1 LTTKENLMTTMTET
15 ELTMYEGVSD
25 SIARAI
31 AKATPAQL
39 AAPSPCVGWSSRDV
53 LNHMIGGADLFA
65 ACARG
70 EQQPFPDWSD
80 MPDWVGQDPSASY
93 RRAAAGVL
101 TAFSAPRVLEGT
113 VPMPWGDTPAPFAL
127 NLIMADHATHAWD
140 LTRATGLTIEIPA
153 ATAETALATTQV
165 SVSPEFRA
173 AGLYADEQPV
183 PEGAST
189 LDRLAA
195 FSGRSL

>member
-1 LTTKENLMTTMTET
+1 MTTT
-15 ELTMYEGVSD
+15 ELTMFEGVSD
-25 SIARAI
+25 SIASAI
-31 AKATPAQL
+31 DTATPSQL
-39 AAPSPCVGWSSRDV
+39 AAASPCVGWSARDV
-53 LNHMIGGADLFA
+53 LNHMIGGADLFT

-80 MPDWVGQDPSASY
+80 MPDWVGNDPAASY
-93 RRAAAGVL
+93 RRAAAGVFA
-101 TAFSAPRVLEGT
+101 AFSAPGVLEGT

-127 NLIMADHATHAWD
+127 NLVMADHATHAWD
-140 LTRATGLTIEIPA
+140 LTRATGLTIEIQA
-153 ATAETALATTQV
+153 ASADTALATTQA
-165 SVSPEFRA
+165 SVLPEFRA
-173 AGLYADEQPV
+173 AGLYAAEQPA

>member
-1 LTTKENLMTTMTET
+1 MTATATEVT
-15 ELTMYEGVSD
+15 LFESVSD
-25 SIARAI
+25 SIAA
-31 AKATPAQL
+31 AVSAATADQL
-39 AAPSPCVGWSSRDV
+39 DAPSPCAGWSARDV

-70 EQQPFPDWSD
+70 EPQPFPDWSD
-80 MPDWVGQDPSASY
+80 MPDWVGNDPAASY

-101 TAFSAPRVLEGT
+101 AAFSALGVLEGT
-113 VPMPWGDTPAPFAL
+113 VAMPWGDTPAPFAL
-127 NLIMADHATHAWD
+127 NLIMADHATHSWD
-140 LTRATGLTIEIPA
+140 LARATGLSIEIPA
-153 ATAETALATTQV
+153 ATAEVALATSQA

-173 AGLYADEQPV
+173 AGLYAAEQPA
-183 PEGAST
+183 PQGAST

>member
-1 LTTKENLMTTMTET
+1 MTATTAT
-15 ELTMYEGVSD
+15 ELTMFEGVSD
-25 SIARAI
+25 SVARAI
-31 AKATPAQL
+31 AEATAAQL
-39 AAPSPCVGWSSRDV
+39 AAPSPCVGWRARDV

-65 ACARG
+65 ACAHG

-80 MPDWVGQDPSASY
+80 MPDWVGNDPAASY
-93 RRAAAGVL
+93 RRATAGVL
-101 TAFSAPRVLEGT
+101 AAFSASGVLEGT

-127 NLIMADHATHAWD
+127 KLIMADHATHAWD
-140 LTRATGLTIEIPA
+140 LTQATRLTIEIETT
-153 ATAETALATTQV
+153 TAETALATTQA
-165 SVSPEFRA
+165 SVTPEFRA
-173 AGLYADEQPV
+173 AGLYAAEQPA

>member
-1 LTTKENLMTTMTET
+1 MTTTAT
-15 ELTMYEGVSD
+15 ELTMFEGVSD

-31 AKATPAQL
+31 AEATAAQL
-39 AAPSPCVGWSSRDV
+39 AAPSPCVGWSARDV

-80 MPDWVGQDPSASY
+80 MPDWVGNDPAASY

-101 TAFSAPRVLEGT
+101 AAFSAPGALDRT
-113 VPMPWGDTPAPFAL
+113 VPMPWGDTPAPFAV
-127 NLIMADHATHAWD
+127 NLIMADHATHSWD
-140 LTRATGLTIEIPA
+140 LARATGLTIEIQA
-153 ATAETALATTQV
+153 ATAETALATTQA

-173 AGLYADEQPV
+173 AGLYAAEQPA

>member
-1 LTTKENLMTTMTET
+1 MTTTAT

-25 SIARAI
+25 SIARAV
-31 AKATPAQL
+31 AEATAAQL
-39 AAPSPCVGWSSRDV
+39 AAPSPCVGWSARDV

-65 ACARG
+65 ASARG

-80 MPDWVGQDPSASY
+80 MPDWVGNDPAASY

-101 TAFSAPRVLEGT
+101 AAFNAPGVLDGT

-127 NLIMADHATHAWD
+127 NLIMADHATHSWD
-140 LTRATGLTIEIPA
+140 LVRATGLAIDIQTAMAEA
-153 ATAETALATTQV
+153 ALSTTQA

-173 AGLYADEQPV
+173 AGLYAAEQPA

>member
-1 LTTKENLMTTMTET
+1 MTTTAA

-31 AKATPAQL
+31 AEATSAQL
-39 AAPSPCVGWSSRDV
+39 AASSPCVGWSARDV

-65 ACARG
+65 ACAAG

-80 MPDWVGQDPSASY
+80 MPDWVGNDPAASY

-101 TAFSAPRVLEGT
+101 GAFSAPGVLDRT

-127 NLIMADHATHAWD
+127 NLIMADHATHSWD
-140 LTRATGLTIEIPA
+140 LARATGLTIEIQA
-153 ATAETALATTQV
+153 ATAETALATTQA

-173 AGLYADEQPV
+173 AGLYAAEQPA

-189 LDRLAA
+189 IDRLAA
-195 FSGRSL
+195 FSGRAL

>member
-1 LTTKENLMTTMTET
+1 MTTTVT
-15 ELTMYEGVSD
+15 ELTMFEGVSD

-31 AKATPAQL
+31 AKASPAQL
-39 AAPSPCVGWSSRDV
+39 AAPSPCVRWSARDV

-80 MPDWVGQDPSASY
+80 MPDWVGNDPAASY

-101 TAFSAPRVLEGT
+101 TAFSAPGFLDGT

-127 NLIMADHATHAWD
+127 NLIMADHATHSWD
-140 LTRATGLTIEIPA
+140 LARATGLTIEIPA
-153 ATAETALATTQV
+153 ATAETALDTTQA

-173 AGLYADEQPV
+173 AGLYAAEQPA